1 VEFGKTPPK
10 VKCHQC
16 HRFCKNFKHLAKAIK
31 MSALGKRKFAFI
43 SALLLTCVTATA
55 AAFCQMNEMNQ
66 TSFGVVVVGT
76 QVAHTPKLGIFSIF
90 S

>member
-1 VEFGKTPPK
+1 
-10 VKCHQC
+10 
-16 HRFCKNFKHLAKAIK
+16 

-66 TSFGVVVVGT
+66 TSFGVVVVGHKLLIHT
-76 QVAHTPKLGIFSIF
+76 KEAKLVLFYFFNFFLSGSDPTKQIYSSVQVESM
-90 S
+90 